1 MFTPAKRMNLS
12 QNEQTALEALARAGT
27 TTQRM
32 ARRCRVILL
41 AAQGRPNREIA
52 RQVGVSR
59 PTVLAVRAA
68 YVRGGVGAL
77 ERNNPRHCVVVPAR
91 ARASNAVCSFWL
103 RFIRFAGVNMS
114 PV

>member
-1 MFTPAKRMNLS
+1 MFTPATRMNLS
-12 QNEQTALEALARAGT
+12 KNEKTALETLARAGT

-41 AAQGRPNREIA
+41 AAQGAPNRAIT

-68 YVRGGVGAL
+68 YVRDGVGAL
-77 ERNNPRHCVVVPAR
+77 ERDTPAI
-91 ARASNAVCSFWL
+91 APGASCFPLWRN
-103 RFIRFAGVNMS
+103 R
-114 PV
+114 